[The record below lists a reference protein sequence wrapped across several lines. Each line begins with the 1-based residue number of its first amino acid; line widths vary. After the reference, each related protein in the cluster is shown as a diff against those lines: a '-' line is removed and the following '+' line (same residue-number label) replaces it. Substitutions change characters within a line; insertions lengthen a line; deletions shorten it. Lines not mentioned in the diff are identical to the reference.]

1 MTLKSTTFNTAQR
14 FVRSFL
20 PYLDNTGS
28 PAHSVVE
35 LEKFLKDNVPGA
47 KRLEQFGPWDLE
59 KGGTY
64 YVYDTNATM
73 MAFHVGKKFDQKR
86 GGILITAGHTDSPA
100 LKLEYRCDNA
110 AHAFNQAI
118 PLTYTSGLWHTWLD
132 RDLGLAGRVIIRNN
146 GKLEEKLLRIAK
158 PIIVVPNLSVHLQT
172 AGEREVLKLNK
183 EKHLRGVVSTELVH
197 KLNSDSTSPILNYV
211 AKELGV
217 KLEDIVDMDL
227 CLMDITKSSLSGLY
241 EEFLSSA
248 RLDNLASCF
257 GAMGGFMDFVRG
269 KDVEQSDYISCVI
282 FYNYEEMGS
291 LMASGANSEVTIEWI
306 HKIFGSLGSS
316 FNDTK
321 DRAMVLNVDMS
332 HAVHPNHSERHSDTH
347 QPHFHEGLV
356 MKRNV
361 NGRYATELRAAAVVI
376 ETAKSCGVP
385 IQDFRVPNDSPC
397 GSTVGPFLSSR
408 LCIPVVDVGIPQL
421 AMHSIREICST
432 VDIWHLKEVVNA
444 LFANANIFNYYK

>member
-1 MTLKSTTFNTAQR
+1 MSLKESSFNSAQR
-14 FVRSFL
+14 FVRSIL

-35 LEKFLKDNVPGA
+35 LEKFLKDNFPEA
-47 KRLEQFGPWDLE
+47 KKLNRYEKWSLV

-64 YVYDTNATM
+64 YLYDHNATM
-73 MAFHVGKKFDQKR
+73 MAFHVGKGYNVENK
-86 GGILITAGHTDSPA
+86 GIVIAAGHTDSPA
-100 LKLEYRCDNA
+100 LKLEYKSENV
-110 AHAFNQAI
+110 AHAFNQ
-118 PLTYTSGLWHTWLD
+118 PG
-132 RDLGLAGRVIIRNN
+132 V
-146 GKLEEKLLRIAK
+146 LEERLIRIEK

-172 AGEREVLKLNK
+172 SEERQVLKLNK
-183 EKHLRGVVSTELVH
+183 EKHLRGVVATEAVH
-197 KLNSDSTSPILNYV
+197 NLHSNGSHPVLGFI

-217 KLEDIVDMDL
+217 KVEDIVDMDL
-227 CLMDITKSSLSGLY
+227 CMFDITKSSLSGLY

-257 GAMGGFMDFVRG
+257 SVLGGFVDFVKSNG
-269 KDVEQSDYISCVI
+269 WLLPLITYLKTDYSNYITCVI

-291 LMASGANSEVTIEWI
+291 LMASGANSDITIEWI
-306 HKIFGSLGSS
+306 KKIFNSMDSS
-316 FNDTK
+316 FEENK

-356 MKRNV
+356 MKRNI

-376 ETAKSCGVP
+376 ETAREAGIP

-408 LCIPVVDVGIPQL
+408 LCVPVVDVGIPQL

-432 VDIWHLKEVVNA
+432 VDMWHLKEVVRVSGSVC
-444 LFANANIFNYYK
+444 

>member
-1 MTLKSTTFNTAQR
+1 MSLKESSFNSAQR
-14 FVRSFL
+14 FVRSIL

-35 LEKFLKDNVPGA
+35 LEKFLKDNFPEA
-47 KRLEQFGPWDLE
+47 KKLNRYEKWSLV

-64 YVYDTNATM
+64 YLYDHNATM
-73 MAFHVGKKFDQKR
+73 MAFHVGKGYNVENK
-86 GGILITAGHTDSPA
+86 GIVIAAGHTDSPA
-100 LKLEYRCDNA
+100 LKLEYKSENV
-110 AHAFNQAI
+110 AHAFNQVV

-132 RDLGLAGRVIIRNN
+132 RDLGLAGRVIVRNN
-146 GKLEEKLLRIAK
+146 GVLEERLIRIEK

-172 AGEREVLKLNK
+172 SEERQVLKLNK
-183 EKHLRGVVSTELVH
+183 EKHLRGVVATEAVH
-197 KLNSDSTSPILNYV
+197 NLHSNGSHPVLGFI

-217 KLEDIVDMDL
+217 KVEDIVDMDL
-227 CLMDITKSSLSGLY
+227 CMFDITKSSLSGLY

-257 GAMGGFMDFVRG
+257 SVLGGFVDFV
-269 KDVEQSDYISCVI
+269 KSNDYSNYITCVI

-291 LMASGANSEVTIEWI
+291 LMASGANSDITIEWI
-306 HKIFGSLGSS
+306 KKIFNSMDSS
-316 FNDTK
+316 FEENK

-356 MKRNV
+356 MKRNI

-376 ETAKSCGVP
+376 ETAREAGIP

-408 LCIPVVDVGIPQL
+408 LCVPVVDVGIPQL

-432 VDIWHLKEVVNA
+432 VDMWHLKEVVRA
-444 LFANANIFNYYK
+444 LFSNKRLFEHYQS